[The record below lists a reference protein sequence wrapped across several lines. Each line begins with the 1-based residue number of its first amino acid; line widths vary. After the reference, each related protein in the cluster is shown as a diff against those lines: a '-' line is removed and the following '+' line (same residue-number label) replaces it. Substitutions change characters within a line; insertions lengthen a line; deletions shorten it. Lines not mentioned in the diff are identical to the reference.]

1 MNTSISRNALH
12 VLRIASF
19 TIGLATVGSALAAD
33 KAVFQVTENDEAK
46 WNLVL
51 GNVRNLQRGTEDSGG
66 VEVEVVAFGPG
77 IQMLKAG
84 SPLATRI
91 SEAVGNKV
99 KVVACKNTMAGNQL
113 TEADMLKDIGYVPSG
128 VVEVMRKQEQ
138 GYAYIR
144 P

>member
-1 MNTSISRNALH
+1 MKSSNARSIVN
-12 VLRIASF
+12 VLRTSCLA
-19 TIGLATVGSALAAD
+19 IGLAACASAFAAD
-33 KAVFQVTENDEAK
+33 KAVFQVTDNDEAK

-84 SPLATRI
+84 SPLASRI